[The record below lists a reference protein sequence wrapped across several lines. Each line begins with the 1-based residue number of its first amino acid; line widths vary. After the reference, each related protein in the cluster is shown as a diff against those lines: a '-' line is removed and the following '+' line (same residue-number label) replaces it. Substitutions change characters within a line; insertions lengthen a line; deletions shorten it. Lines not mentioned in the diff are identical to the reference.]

1 MGFQKEKSESGL
13 ALKQGIGFLG
23 VWSWYC
29 ILSEFCCPRLI
40 HSEQLH
46 ARGPELGRRQGQ
58 GMARRG
64 DANAMKPAWTGAE
77 RRCFITALGTP
88 SSLAR
93 CCVSPCC
100 LPAFEFFCDAKADTV
115 WRRK

>member
-13 ALKQGIGFLG
+13 ALKPGIGFLG

-58 GMARRG
+58 GLARRG

-77 RRCFITALGTP
+77 RRCFTALGTP

-100 LPAFEFFCDAKADTV
+100 LPGL
-115 WRRK
+115 